1 MPPEQPCLPARTR
14 AAQSAQDQHAS
25 HRRPASRPSWNHQRS
40 KLWPV
45 QTPTIAKT
53 ATTVPPQN
61 TESATNKHQVGEVGR
76 KERPTAPTGD
86 GRLDLVEAPILPAFP
101 PEALCFAPPR
111 RLAPTSERPLTARV
125 RRRRGENRRRRIQ
138 GRATNSLPAPHAQAG
153 KETRP
158 DPRTHTPRHR
168 HNHATSTATPKHGN
182 AGRPRLLLTPALAAG
197 RNPNTRSRGSNRGHR
212 ARSARHSHPMDEQ
225 LHHARGRPSQAGSRP
240 QPAPPQPSSPAT
252 GSDEAATAAPPP
264 PSQHALPPGPRSR
277 RRADRKSVV

>member
-1 MPPEQPCLPARTR
+1 MYPGVPIPPTQPHSANHPHPCRPSSHVCPPAPEPRNPPKINTPPTAR
-14 AAQSAQDQHAS
+14 AAALHPDRPGIIKGAS
-25 HRRPASRPSWNHQRS
+25 FGQCKPQPS
-40 KLWPV
+40 P
-45 QTPTIAKT
+45 KT

-101 PEALCFAPPR
+101 PEALCFAPPW

-125 RRRRGENRRRRIQ
+125 YRRRGENRRHRIQ
-138 GRATNSLPAPHAQAG
+138 GRATNSLPAPPRHVQAG

-182 AGRPRLLLTPALAAG
+182 ASHPRLLLDPALAAG
-197 RNPNTRSRGSNRGHR
+197 S
-212 ARSARHSHPMDEQ
+212 
-225 LHHARGRPSQAGSRP
+225 
-240 QPAPPQPSSPAT
+240 
-252 GSDEAATAAPPP
+252 
-264 PSQHALPPGPRSR
+264 
-277 RRADRKSVV
+277 